1 MAKCNNCKNFGKKGH
16 IGKQTT
22 PYCFKKN
29 EQVQNIN
36 RKIKCKYFDFKYA
49 GGRIFKRK
57 RSRRRRRNRRAG
69 GGI

>member
-36 RKIKCKYFDFKYA
+36 RKIKCKYFDCKYV
-49 GGRIFKRK
+49 GGRIFKRGHK
-57 RSRRRRRNRRAG
+57 HRHRRRAG